1 MHRCFNYHYD
11 AHGQIL
17 STKVYDTDKMIF
29 FKVNVD
35 LAFKAIVVSLINRW
49 RPNNPLL
56 TNSANNNSNINGLSY
71 SVIQEN
77 IQLIHLTKM
86 SA

>member
-29 FKVNVD
+29 LKVSVD
-35 LAFKAIVVSLINRW
+35 LAFKAIVVSLVINR
-49 RPNNPLL
+49 
-56 TNSANNNSNINGLSY
+56 
-71 SVIQEN
+71 
-77 IQLIHLTKM
+77 
-86 SA
+86 